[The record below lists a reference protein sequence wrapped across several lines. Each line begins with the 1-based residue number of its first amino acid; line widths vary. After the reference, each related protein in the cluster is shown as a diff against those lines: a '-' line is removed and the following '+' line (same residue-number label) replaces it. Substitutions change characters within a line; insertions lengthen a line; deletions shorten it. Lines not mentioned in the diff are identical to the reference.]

1 MTSLTV
7 ETLVNA
13 DLECVWECWTQP
25 KHITQWNFASPEWHC
40 PRAENDLRPGG
51 TFSYRMEAKNGSMGF
66 DYAGKYSEV
75 VPYSAIEYRLE
86 DTRKGNFTF
95 KKEGNTVKIVET
107 FEVDDTHTLEQ
118 QRMGWQAIL
127 NTFMEYT
134 ENKQHNP

>member
-13 DLECVWECWTQP
+13 DLEYVWECWTQP

-51 TFSYRMEAKNGSMGF
+51 TFSYRMEAKNGSTGF
-66 DYAGKYSEV
+66 DYAGKYSAV
-75 VPYSAIEYRLE
+75 VPYSAIEYTLE
-86 DTRKGNFTF
+86 DTRKGNVTF

-107 FEVDDTHTLEQ
+107 FEVEDTHTLEQ